1 MTRDEFKKIVKAIR
15 GTYPNCPINN
25 QQIFD
30 LWYEMLKDLD
40 YQTVTENLKRHIRSN
55 KFAPAVA
62 ELRGVVDSKDF
73 NNFKRRPYNM
83 DALERQLLEA
93 DRETIVKIEV
103 KSENDMD
110 SLEQQLIGR

>member
-1 MTRDEFKKIVKAIR
+1 MTRDDFKIIVKTIR
-15 GTYPNCPINN
+15 GAFPNSPINN

-30 LWYEMLKDLD
+30 LWYEMLKDMD
-40 YQTVTENLKRHIRSN
+40 YQTVSENLKRHIRSN
-55 KFAPAVA
+55 KFAPSVA

-93 DRETIVKIEV
+93 DREPIARIEAN
-103 KSENDMD
+103 SENHMD